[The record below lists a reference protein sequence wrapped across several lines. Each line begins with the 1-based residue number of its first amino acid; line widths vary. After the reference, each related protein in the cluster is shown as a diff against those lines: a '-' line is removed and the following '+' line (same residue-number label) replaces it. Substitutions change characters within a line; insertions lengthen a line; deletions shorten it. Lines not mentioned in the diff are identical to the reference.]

1 MCILFKKYCILYI
14 KYKIIYH
21 ITLDVMFFFSLDTIH
36 VLRKI
41 KYYLL
46 YIFEFKRKLY
56 AITVNITIIYKY
68 LLYQSILHIH
78 IYCYLL
84 YYTYTF
90 YMHEHTY
97 MYPVLYMGVSIRP
110 SAVELHRLHQLRY
123 SARRQTGWCHRTGH
137 GHLFW
142 SARPDHGAI
151 ATPDIH
157 GIFHESPLRWSVS
170 NITIPFISCQH
181 DKIWRS
187 GS

>member
-1 MCILFKKYCILYI
+1 M
-14 KYKIIYH
+14 
-21 ITLDVMFFFSLDTIH
+21 
-36 VLRKI
+36 

-46 YIFEFKRKLY
+46 YIIEFIWKLY
-56 AITVNITIIYKY
+56 VILVYTYNSILYVIYNIYITVNITIIYKY
-68 LLYQSILHIH
+68 LLYHTYYIYVYTVTSYIIHTIYIH
-78 IYCYLL
+78 IWS
-84 YYTYTF
+84 
-90 YMHEHTY
+90 Y
-97 MYPVLYMGVSIRP
+97 MYPVLYMGVFIRP
-110 SAVELHRLHQLRY
+110 SAVELHQLHQLRY

-157 GIFHESPLRWSVS
+157 GISHESPLRWSVS
-170 NITIPFISCQH
+170 NITIPFISCQP